1 MRNTIRSL
9 SLGLLAFA
17 SAACLAIPAHAADLP
32 AVVHKRSV
40 EVRAAPDFESPAITT
55 LGRDAPVAISAQ
67 KGLWYQL
74 ALDGGR
80 SGYVRINEVRVV
92 PAGQESDDDGRRAL
106 FQGTAGKGRVTET
119 ATVRGIDA
127 SVLAAGRHD
136 AAGLAR
142 LEAHRVDAGT
152 AAAHARAQGW
162 QARSVPL
169 AGEAQELDV
178 SGTQATQADKRS
190 SLRAARGLLSKLG
203 GGMISESAG
212 SRIADRAIGKS
223 NREIAEEERAF
234 GPAVSARMLGA
245 APLWNDDAA
254 QRRVNL
260 IGRWVASQTSR
271 PDLPWTFGIIDDGEI
286 NAYAAPGG
294 YILLTRGLYG
304 LLADDAEVAAVIA
317 HELGHVV
324 QRDHFEVIRRQQVR
338 EAGKDV
344 ALSQVSA
351 PGAAAHVKDY
361 IDRHGAAVLL
371 TDLDR
376 EAEYRADAAA
386 GVYLQR
392 AGFDPLA
399 FYSVLQK
406 MASFGSRPARLAQ
419 LYRTHPPLDERMDRL
434 DRGGGRDGRR

>member
-223 NREIAEEERAF
+223 NREIA
-234 GPAVSARMLGA
+234 
-245 APLWNDDAA
+245 
-254 QRRVNL
+254 
-260 IGRWVASQTSR
+260 
-271 PDLPWTFGIIDDGEI
+271 
-286 NAYAAPGG
+286 
-294 YILLTRGLYG
+294 
-304 LLADDAEVAAVIA
+304 
-317 HELGHVV
+317 
-324 QRDHFEVIRRQQVR
+324 
-338 EAGKDV
+338 
-344 ALSQVSA
+344 
-351 PGAAAHVKDY
+351 
-361 IDRHGAAVLL
+361 
-371 TDLDR
+371 
-376 EAEYRADAAA
+376 
-386 GVYLQR
+386 
-392 AGFDPLA
+392 
-399 FYSVLQK
+399 
-406 MASFGSRPARLAQ
+406 
-419 LYRTHPPLDERMDRL
+419 
-434 DRGGGRDGRR
+434 